1 MVICMSE
8 TMAHAWIK
16 LEYFEIDLSFKRVQG
31 DINEF
36 EVNCYDSQH
45 NMSKCLFFHFQ
56 NSLIVN
62 F

>member
-1 MVICMSE
+1 MSG

-16 LEYFEIDLSFKRVQG
+16 LECFEIDLSFKRVQG
-31 DINEF
+31 DINKF

-45 NMSKCLFFHFQ
+45 NMSKCLFFHFR

>member
-1 MVICMSE
+1 MVICISE
-8 TMAHAWIK
+8 AMAHAWIK

-36 EVNCYDSQH
+36 EVNCYDSH
-45 NMSKCLFFHFQ
+45 FIFQ

-62 F
+62 L

>member
-1 MVICMSE
+1 MSE
-8 TMAHAWIK
+8 VMAHAWTK

-45 NMSKCLFFHFQ
+45 NMSKFKNYFKL
-56 NSLIVN
+56 NTISKLIDY
-62 F
+62 

>member
-1 MVICMSE
+1 
-8 TMAHAWIK
+8 MAHAWIK

-45 NMSKCLFFHFQ
+45 NMSKCLFFIFQ
-56 NSLIVN
+56 KLFNCKSLIVYL
-62 F
+62 FF